1 MRLARVYE
9 FWGWQAI
16 LTAIIWVT
24 WHFCYT
30 LFSHIHIHNFY

>member
-16 LTAIIWVT
+16 LTGTDLSDMTFLLYII
-24 WHFCYT
+24 
-30 LFSHIHIHNFY
+30 